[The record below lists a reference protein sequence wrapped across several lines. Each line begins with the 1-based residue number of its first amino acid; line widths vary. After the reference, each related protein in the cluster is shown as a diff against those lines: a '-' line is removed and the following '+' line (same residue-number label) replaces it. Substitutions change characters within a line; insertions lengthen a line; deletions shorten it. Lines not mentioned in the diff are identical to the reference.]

1 MPNAKTGA
9 NSPTLPETLRLKI
22 TYRKVDD
29 LKAYAGNARTH
40 TDKQIAQIAT
50 SIELFS
56 FTNPVLI
63 DDADGIVAGHG
74 RVAAARK
81 LGLAEV
87 PAIKL
92 AHLSEAERR
101 AYVIADNRLAELA
114 GWDHEILAIELQALS
129 DMDLDFD
136 LEITGFETAEIDL
149 LLNDEDVSDH
159 DPADVVPEPASGP
172 AVTQPG
178 DVWHLGRHKLVCGD
192 ALDAETYQML
202 LGDER
207 ARAVFTDPPYNVKI
221 DGHVCGSGKVKHR
234 EFAMASGEMDKSSF
248 TKFLH
253 DALDAMADVS
263 LDGAIHFVC
272 MDWRHMDEL
281 SAAGDRIY
289 SELKNLVVWA
299 KTNGGMGTFYRSRH

>member
-9 NSPTLPETLRLKI
+9 KSPTLPDPFRLKI

-29 LKAYAGNARTH
+29 LKPYAGNARTH

-50 SIELFS
+50 SIEQFG
-56 FTNPVLI
+56 FANPVLI
-63 DDADGIVAGHG
+63 DDGDGIVAGHG

-87 PAIKL
+87 PVIKL
-92 AHLSEAERR
+92 AHLSDAEGR

-149 LLNDEDVSDH
+149 LLDEDVSDH
-159 DPADVVPEPASGP
+159 DPADVVPEPVTGP
-172 AVTQPG
+172 AITQPD
-178 DVWHLGRHKLVCGD
+178 DVWLLGRHKLICGD

-202 LGDER
+202 MGDER

-221 DGHVCGSGKVKHR
+221 DGHVCGSGKVRHR
-234 EFAMASGEMDKSSF
+234 EFAMASGEMDKSGF
-248 TKFLH
+248 TDFLH
-253 DALDAMADVS
+253 DSLAAMVNVS
-263 LDGAIHFVC
+263 VDGAIHFVC
-272 MDWRHMDEL
+272 MD
-281 SAAGDRIY
+281 
-289 SELKNLVVWA
+289 
-299 KTNGGMGTFYRSRH
+299 